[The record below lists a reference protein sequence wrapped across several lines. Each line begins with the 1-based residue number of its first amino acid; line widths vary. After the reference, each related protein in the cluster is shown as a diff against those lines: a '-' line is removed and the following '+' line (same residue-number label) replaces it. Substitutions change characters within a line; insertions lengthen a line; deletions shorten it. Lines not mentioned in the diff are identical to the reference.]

1 MPRLAVLLCLALG
14 AVHASA
20 DTCTTLWSKLARL
33 SCVRDRLRD
42 RVHALP
48 LPDGSFVPLRC
59 SDDFSLCTRADF
71 PPANVSAPG
80 DRAFPPSGI
89 TRPVT
94 TRRRDTPAP
103 HPTASHPAT
112 PPSGVLPAAS
122 PNSASVRRHL
132 LSTPTSAP
140 TPAPTLLPTPAPSL
154 SPVPTTADITTWSQ
168 LRNAVADPAV
178 AEINVGV
185 DIAFPAP
192 IDVTRNVT
200 IVGVGGADTALR
212 DAGAP
217 LERLFNVGP
226 GGALRIESLH
236 LLNNASYAGWLE
248 GLEEW
253 GFVINAVQAR
263 VELAGCTVRDSRGGG
278 WAGALF
284 LTTSTSLVTNCTFT
298 RLEGGSNVAIEVYL
312 GSTAV
317 VESSLFH
324 DNLPRAGV
332 IVGTRAFSLISF
344 LPPTPPLQ
352 NLSRARRH

>member
-59 SDDFSLCTRADF
+59 SDDFSWCTRADF

-168 LRNAVADPAV
+168 LKNAVADPAV

-217 LERLFNVGP
+217 LERLFYVT
-226 GGALRIESLH
+226 GGALLRIESLH
-236 LLNNASYAGWLE
+236 LVNNATSMGYEACSGTEPVWVECAGTVIYAY
-248 GLEEW
+248 
-253 GFVINAVQAR
+253 QAH
-263 VELAGCTVRDSRGGG
+263 VELAGCTVRDTHGRY
-278 WAGALF
+278 AGALR
-284 LTTSTSLVTNCTFT
+284 LYASTGLVTNSTFT
-298 RLEGGSNVAIEVYL
+298 RFEATHAAAIHVYK
-312 GSTAV
+312 G
-317 VESSLFH
+317 SSLAVDSSVFH
-324 DNLPRAGV
+324 DND
-332 IVGTRAFSLISF
+332 
-344 LPPTPPLQ
+344 
-352 NLSRARRH
+352 ARRHAIVTTCALFSLFPSLARRRR